1 MSSTISWTLFNYCVG
16 GAVGENGVW
25 GLERVV
31 RESLSARP
39 FARAARPPWLTP
51 REEVGTFPS
60 FQGVATVSSK
70 WVEGLN
76 PEQAEAALHDEGP
89 LLILAGAG
97 SGKTTVLVARAG
109 RLVDTKVVEAKRLCI
124 LTFTNKAARE
134 LKSRVVAKLGVS
146 AKGIFAGTFHSFGM
160 QLLREHYKAARLPK
174 DFGILDQ
181 SDAGSIVKE
190 LLRDFNCMGKKA
202 FDSETI
208 LSTLGQFREQGRTD
222 AKKDEEYEAAVE
234 WLLPRYLKRLEHLG
248 MVDFDGLLLQPLAL
262 MDEVAE
268 IRLQIQQAYGQVMVD
283 EFQDTNLL
291 QMRFL
296 KALVE
301 NHRNLSVV
309 GDDDQSIYG
318 WRGACVRN
326 ILDFPKMYSGSK
338 VVRLERNYRS
348 SPSILQLANSIIS
361 KNTQRHTKTLKA
373 QKNNDS
379 GTLPQL
385 YVYENEDEEAEYT
398 VLDILHLI
406 AEGANRR
413 DIAVLYRSN
422 GQGAVLE
429 AELRKHQIPYL
440 LSGGTA
446 FFDRRETRDV
456 LAYLRC
462 GLKPNEIALRRV
474 LNVPNRG
481 IGDAT
486 MDALTEFSRS
496 RNRTFLDALRSWRD
510 AGVEERAGKSIESF
524 LQLTQELVP
533 EILKPGPTTAGQRL
547 IAWFAANGYKSFI
560 DKNAPNAMVAAK
572 RWRILEMFSGI
583 LDKFIATGGSTREA
597 LKDFLDAMELRD
609 ALDEKKEN
617 EDRVQLM
624 TLHACKGLEFPTVF
638 LVGVEEDLIPHKV
651 LGTDVSE
658 ERRLFYV
665 GITRAET
672 KLVLSRACRRRR
684 HGKWAECAPSRFLLE
699 IPAGFMKEH
708 SGPRPLREGH
718 RKSMVAQLFEKLD
731 ALDKQAIKSP
741 LSL

>member
-1 MSSTISWTLFNYCVG
+1 LNV
-16 GAVGENGVW
+16 
-25 GLERVV
+25 
-31 RESLSARP
+31 
-39 FARAARPPWLTP
+39 
-51 REEVGTFPS
+51 
-60 FQGVATVSSK
+60 SK
-70 WVEGLN
+70 WVAGLN
-76 PEQAEAALHDEGP
+76 PEQAEAALHNNGP

-109 RLVDTKVVEAKRLCI
+109 RLIDEKIVEARRLCV

-134 LKSRVVAKLGVS
+134 LKTRVVAKLGGS

-190 LLRDFNCMGKKA
+190 LLKDFNCMGKKA
-202 FDSETI
+202 FDADTI
-208 LSTLGQFREQGRTD
+208 LNTLGQFREQGRTE

-248 MVDFDGLLLQPLAL
+248 MVDFDGLLLQPLEL
-262 MDEVAE
+262 MNTNPE
-268 IRLQIQQAYGQVMVD
+268 IRLAIQESYGQVMVD

-318 WRGACVRN
+318 WRGACVSN

-348 SPSILQLANSIIS
+348 TPAILTLANAVIA
-361 KNTQRHTKTLKA
+361 KNTTRHSKVLKA
-373 QKNNDS
+373 QKNKDT
-379 GTLPQL
+379 GDTPEL

-398 VLDILHLI
+398 VLDILNHI
-406 AEGANRR
+406 QEGAKKR

-422 GQGAVLE
+422 GQGAALE

-510 AGVEERAGKSIESF
+510 AGVEERAGKSIEGF
-524 LQLTQELVP
+524 LALTEALVP
-533 EILKPGPTTAGQRL
+533 EVLRTDTTTTAGQRL
-547 IAWFAANGYKSFI
+547 IAWFQTHGYKAFI

-583 LDKFIATGGSTREA
+583 LDKFIATGGSSRES
-597 LKDFLDAMELRD
+597 LKQFLDAMELRD

-651 LGTDVSE
+651 LGTDVTE

-665 GITRAET
+665 GITRAQT

-699 IPAGFMKEH
+699 VPVGLFKEH
-708 SGPRPLREGH
+708 AGPRPLREGH
-718 RKSMVAQLFEKLD
+718 RRSMVADLFSKLD
-731 ALDKQAIKSP
+731 ALDKKAAAKSP
-741 LSL
+741 FGTMAAVAPAAVVPVAHPAVAAPSEPPPPPAEEECPF